1 MKVSKEAEIV
11 ISDMDR
17 YGKQLLSLYEGKLI
31 TDALLSEITQLEKR
45 FRKTFYPGHL
55 LAPTWL
61 LHLKMSANWD
71 LKVIPE
77 NFEV

>member
-31 TDALLSEITQLEKR
+31 TDALLSEITQLE
-45 FRKTFYPGHL
+45 T
-55 LAPTWL
+55 
-61 LHLKMSANWD
+61 
-71 LKVIPE
+71 
-77 NFEV
+77 